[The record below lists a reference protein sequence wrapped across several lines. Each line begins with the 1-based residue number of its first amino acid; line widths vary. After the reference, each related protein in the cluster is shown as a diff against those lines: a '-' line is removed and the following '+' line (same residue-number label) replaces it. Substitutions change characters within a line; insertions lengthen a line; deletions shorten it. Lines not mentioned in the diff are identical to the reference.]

1 MKGVFRLY
9 QDGVLV
15 AEKENVVTTA
25 GKKLIQRYLA
35 GQSASLGEAIALG
48 VSGSP
53 SAAVGDVRLNF
64 EIARV
69 PVALK
74 NADFS
79 GGVIVFKGTLPQE
92 DVYTVYEMGL
102 WSQYSDALAAGF
114 ASSVLTKFNTAVE
127 AWSNVTADTTNTRA
141 SGQAAKVTVGS
152 GATVS
157 VRNSDVSLDL
167 SGYSGNDLFSV
178 AFYKPDNN
186 IASVTFVFEDQTTGG
201 NFKSAAQTI
210 SGLPVGYN
218 VVQVAKSTMVQT
230 GTISW
235 ASINKFGMDVTATAT
250 GSFISLDSIR
260 VEDTDT
266 INQDYALVSHTTNAT
281 ALATKTS
288 VAPMDVEY
296 AVNVT
301 VA

>member
-9 QDGVLV
+9 QNGLLV
-15 AEKENVVTTA
+15 AEKENVVTTN
-25 GKKLIQRYLA
+25 GKRLIQRYLA

-48 VSGSP
+48 VNGSP
-53 SAAVGDVRLNF
+53 SAAAADVRLNF
-64 EIARV
+64 EITRV

-74 NADFS
+74 SADFTA
-79 GGVIVFKGTLPQE
+79 GTIVFKGTLPQE
-92 DVYTVYEMGL
+92 DVYTIYEMGL
-102 WSQYSDALAAGF
+102 WSQYSDAIAAGF

-127 AWSNVTADTTNTRA
+127 SWTNITADTTNSRCSA
-141 SGQAAKVTVGS
+141 QAAKVTVAAS
-152 GATVS
+152 QTVS
-157 VRNSDVSLDL
+157 VRNSDVNLDL

-186 IASVTFVFEDQTTGG
+186 MASVTFVFEDQTTGG
-201 NFKSAAQTI
+201 NFKSPAQTI
-210 SGLPVGYN
+210 SALPVGYN
-218 VVQVAKSTMVQT
+218 VVQVAKSAMVQT

-250 GSFISLDSIR
+250 GSNISLDSIR

-266 INQDYALVSHTTNAT
+266 INQDYSLVSHTTSAT
-281 ALATKTS
+281 PLATKTA

>member
-25 GKKLIQRYLA
+25 GKRLIQRYLA

-53 SAAVGDVRLNF
+53 SAVVGDVRLNF

-92 DVYTVYEMGL
+92 DVYTIYEMGL

-114 ASSVLTKFNTAVE
+114 SSSVLTKFNTAVE
-127 AWSNVTADTTNTRA
+127 AWSNVTADTTNARA
-141 SGQAAKVTVGS
+141 SAQAAKVTVAAS
-152 GATVS
+152 QTVS
-157 VRNSDVSLDL
+157 ARNSDVNLDL
-167 SGYSGNDLFSV
+167 SGYSGNDLFSL

-186 IASVTFVFEDQTTGG
+186 IASIKFVFEDQTTGG
-201 NFKSAAQTI
+201 NFKSAAVTV
-210 SGLPVGYN
+210 SSLPVGYN

-235 ASINKFGMDVTATAT
+235 ASINKFGIDVTATAT
-250 GSFISLDSIR
+250 GSNISLDSIR

-266 INQDYALVSHTTNAT
+266 INLDYALVSHTTNAT

>member
-1 MKGVFRLY
+1 MKGIFRLY
-9 QDGVLV
+9 QDGVLIS
-15 AEKENVVTTA
+15 EKENTITTA
-25 GKKLIQRYLA
+25 GKKLIQRFLA

-48 VSGSP
+48 VSDSP
-53 SAAVGDVRLNF
+53 SAAAADVRLNF
-64 EIARV
+64 EIARI

-79 GGVIVFKGTLPQE
+79 SGVIVFKGTLPQE
-92 DVYTVYEMGL
+92 DNYSVYEMGL
-102 WSQYSDALAAGF
+102 WSQYSDAIAAGF
-114 ASSVLTKFNTAVE
+114 SSSILTRFNTAVE
-127 AWSNVTADTTNTRA
+127 AWSNVTADTTNSRT
-141 SGQAAKVTVGS
+141 STQAAKVTVS
-152 GATVS
+152 ASQTVS

-186 IASVTFVFEDQTTGG
+186 IASFVLAFEDQTSGG
-201 NFKSAAQTI
+201 SFKSPAQTI
-210 SGLPVGYN
+210 TALPIGYN
-218 VVQVAKSTMVQT
+218 VVQIAKSAMVQT

-235 ASINKFGMDVTATAT
+235 SSINKFGVDVTASGT
-250 GSFISLDSIR
+250 GSYISLDSIR

-266 INQDYALVSHTTNAT
+266 INQDYALVSHTTSAT
-281 ALATKTS
+281 ALATKTN

-296 AVNVT
+296 AINVT